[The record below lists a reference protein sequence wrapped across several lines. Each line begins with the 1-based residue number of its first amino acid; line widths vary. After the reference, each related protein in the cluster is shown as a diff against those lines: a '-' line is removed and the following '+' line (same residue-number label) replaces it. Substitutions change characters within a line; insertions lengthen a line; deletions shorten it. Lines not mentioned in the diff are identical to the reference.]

1 MTHYLTN
8 YAHFTNKFDLD
19 NAVTLHK
26 QAHWGDLNA
35 TDRIILD
42 VIRQYSVKF
51 GAAHL
56 KHATIQEITGKSNST
71 VRRCLRKL
79 CQLDIIER
87 FHYVRPVMNGLGA
100 NIYAVKP
107 FVDKQKPNK
116 KNPVEKKTVDKQSA
130 PAQNSQTNLVEE
142 TPQSTSLFNRMKTML
157 ASTIGSAETARKFF
171 GVYRQLT
178 KPILKFSIHEHKT
191 ALFEQL
197 SIQALQIAI
206 QATKRKDIQNLPG
219 YYAGVLRELIDK
231 ALFGDLFMEYDEPV
245 DYFVPVK

>member
-8 YAHFTNKFDLD
+8 YANFTNKFDLD

-26 QAHWGDLNA
+26 QAHWGDMND
-35 TDRIILD
+35 TDRLVLD
-42 VIRQYSVKF
+42 IIRQYSVKF

-56 KHATIQEITGKSNST
+56 KYSTIQVITGKSNST
-71 VRRCLRKL
+71 VRRAIRKL
-79 CQLDIIER
+79 GQLDIIER
-87 FHYVRPVMNGLGA
+87 THYVRPVMNGLGA

-107 FVDKQKPNK
+107 FGDKQKPK
-116 KNPVEKKTVDKQSA
+116 EKNPVEKKTVQKRPESVENKQPDS
-130 PAQNSQTNLVEE
+130 VEE
-142 TPQSTSLFNRMKTML
+142 APQSTSLFSRMKTML
-157 ASTIGSAETARKFF
+157 ASTIGSAKTARKFF

-178 KPILKFSIHEHKT
+178 TPILKFSIHAHKT

-206 QATKRKDIQNLPG
+206 QATKRKNIQNLPG

-231 ALFGDLFMEYDEPV
+231 ALFEDVFMEYDEPV
-245 DYFVPVK
+245 DYFVPVR